1 MKYLLFL
8 HLFGFYLPFLC
19 NTFIIN
25 YSLENQDDKNEW
37 IHIFLMYKLYVFM
50 LITQVIFG
58 LFEIA
63 EMRQNGFANYFK
75 EGWNYFD
82 FS

>member
-1 MKYLLFL
+1 M
-8 HLFGFYLPFLC
+8 H
-19 NTFIIN
+19 
-25 YSLENQDDKNEW
+25 
-37 IHIFLMYKLYVFM
+37 KLYVLM